1 MVRVLTDAEID
12 SLAGEFKDGGPVQ
25 CPVDTDVDQVLD
37 QLRSRH
43 SNLQEV
49 HVAEETQGDG
59 ITLMA

>member
-12 SLAGEFKDGGPVQ
+12 TLAVEFKEGGPVQ
-25 CPVDTDVDQVLD
+25 CPTDTDVDQVLD
-37 QLRSRH
+37 QLRTRH

-59 ITLMA
+59 IILMS